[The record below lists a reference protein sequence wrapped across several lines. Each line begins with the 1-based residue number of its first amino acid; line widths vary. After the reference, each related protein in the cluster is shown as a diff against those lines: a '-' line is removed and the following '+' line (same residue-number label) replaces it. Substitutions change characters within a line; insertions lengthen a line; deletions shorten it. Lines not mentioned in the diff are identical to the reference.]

1 MLISN
6 VGEPKKLSEEVTLDA
21 SEKNVKEA
29 TLEFK
34 FTNLSNLKRYFVD
47 PNKNNYLEGKKMLRD
62 NFSFAKTEF
71 KIAVFRTRRFICLLE
86 IWLGLLLEVF
96 RFKYQKWSVFCIAVF
111 HLLVLLVDFNKVH
124 LIFLYL
130 LLFMILVNSKR
141 STNFIHD
148 YVFSELRSIKNLNPY
163 YREPLVHTKQYLKT
177 HRFLQIELLRK
188 KLKPPEGIV
197 SDLKLIKMG
206 FNNAPF
212 ILHNVVNLVEKV
224 KNLIIWYD
232 QERTRLLMYGII
244 VAIAICHLVAF
255 KAILICCCRPRLTSL
270 GSHRE
275 SEEPLQEA
283 PRAE

>member
-6 VGEPKKLSEEVTLDA
+6 VGESKKLTEEVMLDA

-29 TLEFK
+29 SLDFR
-34 FTNLSNLKRYFVD
+34 FTNLSNFKKYFVD
-47 PNKNNYLEGKKMLRD
+47 PNKHSYLEGKKMMRD

-71 KIAVFRTRRFICLLE
+71 KIAVFRTRRFFCLLE
-86 IWLGLLLEVF
+86 IWIGLVLEVF

-111 HLLVLLVDFNKVH
+111 HVLVLLADFNKVH
-124 LIFLYL
+124 LLFLYL
-130 LLFMILVNSKR
+130 LLFAILVNSKR

-148 YVFSELRSIKNLNPY
+148 NVFSELRSAKDLNPY
-163 YREPLVHTKQYLKT
+163 YREPLVHTKHYLKT

-212 ILHNVVNLVEKV
+212 ILHNLVNLAEKI

-232 QERTRLLMYGII
+232 QERTRLLMYGLIAAII
-244 VAIAICHLVAF
+244 VCHLVAF
-255 KAILICCCRPRLTSL
+255 KAILICCCSCC
-270 GSHRE
+270 
-275 SEEPLQEA
+275 
-283 PRAE
+283 

>member
-6 VGEPKKLSEEVTLDA
+6 AGEQKKLTEEIMLDA

-29 TLEFK
+29 SLEFK
-34 FTNLSNLKRYFVD
+34 FTNLSNLKKYFVN
-47 PNKNNYLEGKKMLRD
+47 PNKNNYLEGKKMVRD

-71 KIAVFRTRRFICLLE
+71 KIAVFRTRRFLCLLE
-86 IWLGLLLEVF
+86 IWIGLVLEVF
-96 RFKYQKWSVFCIAVF
+96 RFKYQKWSLFCIALC
-111 HLLVLLVDFNKVH
+111 HLLLLLVDFNNAH
-124 LIFLYL
+124 LCILYL
-130 LLFMILVNSKR
+130 LLFTILVNSKR

-148 YVFSELRSIKNLNPY
+148 NVFSELRSAKDLNPY
-163 YREPLVHTKQYLKT
+163 YREPLVHTKHYLKT

-212 ILHNVVNLVEKV
+212 ILHNVVNLLEKL

-232 QERTRLLMYGII
+232 QERTRLLVYGLV
-244 VAIAICHLVAF
+244 VAIFVCHLVAF
-255 KAILICCCRPRLTSL
+255 KAILVCCCRRLLTSL
-270 GSHRE
+270 GRNRE
-275 SEEPLQEA
+275 PAKPLQKA
-283 PRAE
+283 PR